1 MGPSVRLRGGVRST
15 FSWEQCIRLTLLGHR
30 ERLLRMGTAREKR
43 TSGAHGLAQEAYVS
57 CV

>member
-1 MGPSVRLRGGVRST
+1 MGPSVGLRGGVGST
-15 FSWEQCIRLTLLGHR
+15 SSWEQCIHLTLLGHR
-30 ERLLRMGTAREKR
+30 ERLPRMGIVREKR